1 MRPLIPAAPGCLL
14 LVTARTRLPGLIA
27 HAEHTDVDP
36 LPDAEATELLG
47 RLIHHTVD
55 HLPAFAAAASGMPL
69 ALCAIAATLSL
80 DPGHTPNLPHTAP
93 LSPEDSVNN
102 AINTAVDALPGP
114 ARRLYV
120 LCGLHPGPHLTLPAA
135 AALAGTEEDQTRQ
148 ALHMTTAMSLT
159 RPTGPGVWVLHDVV
173 RAHARARI
181 EEEIPE
187 AERDGALDRLIDHYL
202 VTAAAA
208 DIALNPER
216 LRYASVFDRADPDL
230 FGDSTAALAWW
241 DAEGDTVAALVRL
254 AHATGRHTPAWEL
267 ADACKA
273 WFVLRRPYRV
283 WEEITDLALSA
294 ARATGHRPG
303 EVGALLSKA
312 QHAMCSQAFG
322 EAEVLADQA
331 RIIAETDHPRSR
343 SSALEVKARALS
355 AAGRLEEAL
364 PVHQEATRLAEQHES
379 RRGVALKKRFHGETL
394 SRLGRHHEALLLLD
408 PALEFFRQTA
418 DSYQVAQ
425 TLLGRIPALLGVGE
439 VETAAHEA
447 AEAAQ
452 IATLTESAIQ
462 AGAAAEA
469 LASVEAA
476 RGDHDAHRRH
486 LKAALEHY
494 RTLGAPE
501 AERVQTRL
509 RNLDQASRD

>member
-1 MRPLIPAAPGCLL
+1 TDRITELGELHRSRDEGVRALVLSGIGGIGKSALATQFAHQVAEEHPDGQIHLTLGAGRGTPVAPMDVVGAALRSLGADPQHLPHTIEERAALLRTLTHGRRVLFLADDAGDETQVRPLIPAAPGCTLII
-14 LVTARTRLPGLIA
+14 TARTRLPALLPDGAAFI
-27 HAEHTDVDP
+27 DVDP
-36 LPDAEATELLG
+36 LPEAEATELLG
-47 RLIHHTVD
+47 RLVRHAIP
-55 HLPAFAAAASGMPL
+55 HLPAFAAAAAGVPL
-69 ALCAIAATLSL
+69 ALCAIAGALSL
-80 DPGHTPNLPHTAP
+80 DPGHTPAPARDLLTRTVP
-93 LSPEDSVNN
+93 LSLEDSVNN

-120 LCGLHPGPHLTLPAA
+120 LCGLHPGRHLTLAAA

-187 AERDGALDRLIDHYL
+187 GDREAALDRLIDHYL

-208 DIALNPER
+208 DIALNPTR

-230 FGDSTAALAWW
+230 FGDRAAALAWW
-241 DAEGDTVAALVRL
+241 DTEGDTVAALVRL

-267 ADACKA
+267 IDACKA

-283 WEEITDLALSA
+283 WEEITDLALAS
-294 ARATGHRPG
+294 ARALGHRPG

-343 SSALEVKARALS
+343 SSALEV
-355 AAGRLEEAL
+355 
-364 PVHQEATRLAEQHES
+364 
-379 RRGVALKKRFHGETL
+379 
-394 SRLGRHHEALLLLD
+394 
-408 PALEFFRQTA
+408 
-418 DSYQVAQ
+418 
-425 TLLGRIPALLGVGE
+425 
-439 VETAAHEA
+439 
-447 AEAAQ
+447 
-452 IATLTESAIQ
+452 
-462 AGAAAEA
+462 
-469 LASVEAA
+469 
-476 RGDHDAHRRH
+476 
-486 LKAALEHY
+486 
-494 RTLGAPE
+494 
-501 AERVQTRL
+501 
-509 RNLDQASRD
+509 